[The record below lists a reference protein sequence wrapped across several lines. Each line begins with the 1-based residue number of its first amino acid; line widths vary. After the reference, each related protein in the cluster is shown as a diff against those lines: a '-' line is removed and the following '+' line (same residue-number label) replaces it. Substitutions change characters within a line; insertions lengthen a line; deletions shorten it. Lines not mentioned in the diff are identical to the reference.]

1 MPSHEPLDNTA
12 EAPPLKRIKI
22 DDTAAETNIQAATP
36 PASSVISPATAVPN
50 ELGANI
56 LPPSHSLLGIAP
68 PLQDENGAII
78 RLMESDVG
86 ISEYVAKDAPKIG
99 GIIKQRFTDF
109 LVYEVDQDNNVIHIK
124 SIGIPEPP
132 AKKVKDAEGTP
143 IEVDVDVPLPKEVSA
158 AIEHAATD
166 SSANPL
172 VETLDA
178 AHGDS
183 TEPASSHAP
192 GVPWPDLFTTR
203 LAPFLSAEQIEGI
216 KKMFLEGPNPPFV
229 SDAGWAGRLASKTND
244 SSICDSGAVGEDAD
258 TNTRRQ
264 DEAKRGGGRRDRGG
278 RGGRGG
284 RRGGRPVVEDHRKV
298 ISDPIV
304 SKQTRTSFH
313 QTVRELFSGKLDSET
328 DMSEPTNSGDGSR
341 IVVRW
346 ARRGNGGGN
355 GRGAKDL
362 STAGTKDKRG
372 VTIQRVALRRG
383 TKTVEDVWKLAN
395 GVPTRQSA
403 DDAGQAD
410 FVYRKAALELGMLKG
425 NAFVITL
432 RSVQVDSVEELDK
445 VMNSVKERG
454 FINYYGMQRFGT
466 AAIPTHS
473 IGLALLKSDWHLAV
487 SLILRPRPGEHPD
500 VLAARRAW
508 LDDGD
513 LDRALT
519 LLPRRVVAER
529 CILESYKKQH
539 GETRN
544 ALGALSTIPRNLRL
558 MYVHAYQSY
567 VWNAIVSER
576 IKTWGA
582 DRPVPG
588 DLVLEAGTAGQT
600 EVDVEDGESA
610 TMQSGADVEEPST
623 SHKNDKKPWQPPR
636 VRTLTEEDVD
646 KYSIFDVVMPLP
658 GNDVAFPGGALGQ
671 KYREYL
677 IQDGLDPDN
686 FQRRQKEYTLGGSYR
701 NILHLPKELSWSV
714 LRYTDPDVPLAQSDE
729 DQLLGYDAPAPT
741 PDGRFLALQIQ
752 LILGTAAYATMALRE
767 VTKTNTSSHF
777 QSGLTQVSEDQRFK
791 GHRHDDY
798 SLLSHASNDSWDYW
812 CWVKSIRERNAVVVL
827 VDNRHRAMNSLPLGH
842 DCCMTPSPSHCD
854 HL

>member
-1 MPSHEPLDNTA
+1 MNWEP
-12 EAPPLKRIKI
+12 
-22 DDTAAETNIQAATP
+22 
-36 PASSVISPATAVPN
+36 ISFLRA
-50 ELGANI
+50 I
-56 LPPSHSLLGIAP
+56 LCSEIAP

-86 ISEYVAKDAPKIG
+86 ISEYIAKDAPKIG

-109 LVYEVDQDNNVIHIK
+109 LVYEVDQDNNVVHIK
-124 SIGIPEPP
+124 SIGMPEPP
-132 AKKVKDAEGTP
+132 AKTAKDAGGTP
-143 IEVDVDVPLPKEVSA
+143 IEADEDVPSPKEVSA
-158 AIEHAATD
+158 TKEQRSYT
-166 SSANPL
+166 
-172 VETLDA
+172 VC
-178 AHGDS
+178 
-183 TEPASSHAP
+183 TEQASSH
-192 GVPWPDLFTTR
+192 VPRVAWPDLFTTR
-203 LAPFLSAEQIEGI
+203 LATFLSAAQIEDV
-216 KKMFLEGPNPPFV
+216 KKMFLEGSNPPFV
-229 SDAGWAGRLASKTND
+229 SDAGWTGRLASKTND
-244 SSICDSGAVGEDAD
+244 SSTSNSRAVVEGAD
-258 TNTRRQ
+258 TNTRKQ
-264 DEAKRGGGRRDRGG
+264 DETMKGGGRRDRGG

-298 ISDPIV
+298 ISD
-304 SKQTRTSFH
+304 
-313 QTVRELFSGKLDSET
+313 VRPFLTIGLSHAKSVPYHSPSPQSRRALAFIKPYEKLFDGKLDSET
-328 DMSEPTNSGDGSR
+328 DHKRACKSR
-341 IVVRW
+341 RW
-346 ARRGNGGGN
+346 RGN
-355 GRGAKDL
+355 GRGNGRGGNLLYSSPNDALIRAHAGTGTERAPRGTYPPYIHFTLQKTNRDTQDALQYLSRTLHVPVKDL

-403 DDAGQAD
+403 DDAVRNRGERGVRTAD
-410 FVYRKAALELGMLKG
+410 FLYRKAALELGMLKG

-432 RSVQVDSVEELDK
+432 RNVQVDSVEALDK
-445 VMNSVKERG
+445 VMSSVKERG

-473 IGLALLKSDWHLAV
+473 IGLALLQSDWHLAV

-513 LDRALT
+513 LDRALA

-544 ALGALSTIPRNLRL
+544 ALGALSTANSQESE
-558 MYVHAYQSY
+558 VDSY

-588 DLVLEAGTAGQT
+588 DLVLESGTAGRTET
-600 EVDVEDGESA
+600 EVDVEDGEAA
-610 TMQSGADVEEPST
+610 TMQSGADVEELPT
-623 SHKNDKKPWQPPR
+623 GRKNDKKPWQPPR

-646 KYSIFDVVMPLP
+646 KYTIFDVVMPLP

-686 FQRRQKEYTLGGSYR
+686 FQRRQKDYTLSGSYR

-729 DQLLGYDAPAPT
+729 DQLLGYDPPAPT
-741 PDGRFLALQIQ
+741 PDGRFLALQIR

-767 VTKTNTSSHF
+767 VTKTDTSSHF
-777 QSGLTQVSEDQRFK
+777 QSSLTQVSEDQRFK
-791 GHRHDDY
+791 GVDGDD
-798 SLLSHASNDSWDYW
+798 LS
-812 CWVKSIRERNAVVVL
+812 VTGV
-827 VDNRHRAMNSLPLGH
+827 
-842 DCCMTPSPSHCD
+842 TT
-854 HL
+854 

>member
-1 MPSHEPLDNTA
+1 
-12 EAPPLKRIKI
+12 
-22 DDTAAETNIQAATP
+22 
-36 PASSVISPATAVPN
+36 
-50 ELGANI
+50 
-56 LPPSHSLLGIAP
+56 
-68 PLQDENGAII
+68 
-78 RLMESDVG
+78 MESDVG

-109 LVYEVDQDNNVIHIK
+109 LVYEVDQDSNVVHIK
-124 SIGIPEPP
+124 SIAMPEPP
-132 AKKVKDAEGTP
+132 AKKAKEAEGTP
-143 IEVDVDVPLPKEVSA
+143 IEVDAGVPSPKEVSA
-158 AIEHAATD
+158 AIEQAATD
-166 SSANPL
+166 SSTDPL
-172 VETLDA
+172 AEALGP
-178 AHGDS
+178 AHGDR
-183 TEPASSHAP
+183 TEPASSRVP
-192 GVPWPDLFTTR
+192 GVPWPDVFTTR

-229 SDAGWAGRLASKTND
+229 SDAGWTGRLASKTND
-244 SSICDSGAVGEDAD
+244 SSISNSGAVGEDAD
-258 TNTRRQ
+258 TNSRKQ
-264 DEAKRGGGRRDRGG
+264 DEAMKRGGRRDRGG

-313 QTVRELFSGKLDSET
+313 QTVRELFGGKLDSET
-328 DMSEPTNSGDGSR
+328 DMSEPTNAGDGSR
-341 IVVRW
+341 IVGPFLQYIHFTLQKTNRDTQDALQYL
-346 ARRGNGGGN
+346 ARTLHIP
-355 GRGAKDL
+355 AKDL

-372 VTIQRVALRRG
+372 VTIQRVALRLRNRG
-383 TKTVEDVWKLAN
+383 ER
-395 GVPTRQSA
+395 GVRIA
-403 DDAGQAD
+403 DL
-410 FVYRKAALELGMLKG
+410 VYRKAALELGMLKG

-432 RSVQVDSVEELDK
+432 RNVQVDSVEALDK

-529 CILESYKKQH
+529 CILESYQKQH

-588 DLVLEAGTAGQT
+588 DLV
-600 EVDVEDGESA
+600 DVEDGESA
-610 TMQSGADVEEPST
+610 TIQSGADVEELPT
-623 SHKNDKKPWQPPR
+623 SRKNDKKPWQPPR

-686 FQRRQKEYTLGGSYR
+686 FQRRQKEYTLSGSYR

-741 PDGRFLALQIQ
+741 PDGRFLALQIR

-767 VTKTNTSSHF
+767 VTKTDTSSHF

-791 GHRHDDY
+791 GVDGDDPPMME
-798 SLLSHASNDSWDYW
+798 
-812 CWVKSIRERNAVVVL
+812 V
-827 VDNRHRAMNSLPLGH
+827 
-842 DCCMTPSPSHCD
+842 TT
-854 HL
+854 

>member
-36 PASSVISPATAVPN
+36 PASSVISPDTAVPN

-109 LVYEVDQDNNVIHIK
+109 LVYEVDQDSNVVHIK

-132 AKKVKDAEGTP
+132 AKKAKEAEGTP
-143 IEVDVDVPLPKEVSA
+143 IEVDAGVPSPKEVSA
-158 AIEHAATD
+158 AIEQAATD
-166 SSANPL
+166 SSTDPL
-172 VETLDA
+172 AETLGP

-183 TEPASSHAP
+183 TEPASSRVP
-192 GVPWPDLFTTR
+192 GVPWPDVFTTR
-203 LAPFLSAEQIEGI
+203 LAPFLSAEQMEGI

-229 SDAGWAGRLASKTND
+229 SDAGWTGRLASKTND
-244 SSICDSGAVGEDAD
+244 SNISDVGAVGEDAD
-258 TNTRRQ
+258 TNSRKQ
-264 DEAKRGGGRRDRGG
+264 DEAMKRGGRRDRGG

-313 QTVRELFSGKLDSET
+313 QTVRELFGGKLDSET
-328 DMSEPTNSGDGSR
+328 DMSEPTNAGDGSR

-346 ARRGNGGGN
+346 ARRGNGGGARTERAP
-355 GRGAKDL
+355 RGTYPPYIHFTLQKTNRDTQDALQYLARTLHVSAKDL

-383 TKTVEDVWKLAN
+383 TKTVEDIWKLAN

-403 DDAGQAD
+403 DAVRNRGERGVRTAD

-432 RSVQVDSVEELDK
+432 RNVQVDSVEALDK
-445 VMNSVKERG
+445 VMDSVKERG

-519 LLPRRVVAER
+519 LFPRRVVAER
-529 CILESYKKQH
+529 CILESYQKQH

-544 ALGALSTIPRNLRL
+544 ALGALSTASAIPRNLRL

-588 DLVLEAGTAGQT
+588 DLVLESGTGTAGRT

-610 TMQSGADVEEPST
+610 TTQSGADVEELPT
-623 SHKNDKKPWQPPR
+623 SRKNDKKPWQPPR

-686 FQRRQKEYTLGGSYR
+686 FQRRQKEYTLSGSYR

-741 PDGRFLALQIQ
+741 PDGRFLALQIR

-767 VTKTNTSSHF
+767 VTKTDTSSHF

-791 GHRHDDY
+791 GADGDDI
-798 SLLSHASNDSWDYW
+798 SMMK
-812 CWVKSIRERNAVVVL
+812 V
-827 VDNRHRAMNSLPLGH
+827 
-842 DCCMTPSPSHCD
+842 TT
-854 HL
+854 

>member
-22 DDTAAETNIQAATP
+22 DDTAAETDIQAATP
-36 PASSVISPATAVPN
+36 PASSVISPDTAVPN
-50 ELGANI
+50 EVGANI

-78 RLMESDVG
+78 RLMETP
-86 ISEYVAKDAPKIG
+86 PKIG

-109 LVYEVDQDNNVIHIK
+109 LVYEVDQDSNVK
-124 SIGIPEPP
+124 
-132 AKKVKDAEGTP
+132 AKEAEGTP
-143 IEVDVDVPLPKEVSA
+143 IEVDAGVPSPKEVSA
-158 AIEHAATD
+158 AIEQAATD
-166 SSANPL
+166 SNTDPL
-172 VETLDA
+172 TKTLGPT
-178 AHGDS
+178 HGDS
-183 TEPASSHAP
+183 TEPASSRAP
-192 GVPWPDLFTTR
+192 GVPWPDVFTTR

-229 SDAGWAGRLASKTND
+229 SDAGWTGRLTSKTND
-244 SSICDSGAVGEDAD
+244 SSISDSGAVGEDAD
-258 TNTRRQ
+258 TNSRKQ
-264 DEAKRGGGRRDRGG
+264 DEAMKRGGRRDRGG

-313 QTVRELFSGKLDSET
+313 QTVRELFGGKLDSET
-328 DMSEPTNSGDGSR
+328 DMSEPTNAGDGSR

-346 ARRGNGGGN
+346 ARRGNGGT
-355 GRGAKDL
+355 GRGGARTERAPRGTFPPYIHFTLQKTNRDTQDALQYLARTLHIPAKDL

-372 VTIQRVALRRG
+372 VTIQRVALRRD
-383 TKTVEDVWKLAN
+383 TKTVEDIWKLAN

-403 DDAGQAD
+403 DDAVRNRGERGVRIAD
-410 FVYRKAALELGMLKG
+410 LVYRKAALELGMLKG

-432 RSVQVDSVEELDK
+432 RNVQVDSVEALDK

-529 CILESYKKQH
+529 CILESYQKQH

-588 DLVLEAGTAGQT
+588 DLVLESGPGTAGRT

-610 TMQSGADVEEPST
+610 TIQSGADVEELPT
-623 SHKNDKKPWQPPR
+623 SRKSDKKPWQPPR
-636 VRTLTEEDVD
+636 
-646 KYSIFDVVMPLP
+646 YSIFDVVMPLP

-686 FQRRQKEYTLGGSYR
+686 FQRRQK
-701 NILHLPKELSWSV
+701 KLSWSV

-741 PDGRFLALQIQ
+741 PDGRFLALQIR
-752 LILGTAAYATMALRE
+752 LILGTAAYCDDGTD
-767 VTKTNTSSHF
+767 TSSHF
-777 QSGLTQVSEDQRFK
+777 QSSLTQVSEDQRFK
-791 GHRHDDY
+791 GVDGDDPPMME
-798 SLLSHASNDSWDYW
+798 
-812 CWVKSIRERNAVVVL
+812 V
-827 VDNRHRAMNSLPLGH
+827 
-842 DCCMTPSPSHCD
+842 TT
-854 HL
+854 